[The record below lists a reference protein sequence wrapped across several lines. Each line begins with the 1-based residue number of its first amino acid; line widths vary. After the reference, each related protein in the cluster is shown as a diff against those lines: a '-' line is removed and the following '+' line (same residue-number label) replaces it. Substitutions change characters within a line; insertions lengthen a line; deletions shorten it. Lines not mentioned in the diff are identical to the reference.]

1 MVAVEDVVMIM
12 MTVIAEIME
21 PLIKAAIRRRIMAE
35 AEEMNRR
42 CHGNL
47 NDMVDETETIEATV
61 EIGRKEIAEMTVV
74 VTEVID
80 IIVGEAGQ
88 EIEMIETKTESIKG
102 DEIDMVIAN
111 LKLLVIL
118 KPAASCETPN
128 LKVAAT
134 LDDFGSTHLQK
145 MKKTKK
151 L

>member
-1 MVAVEDVVMIM
+1 MVEDVVMIM

-21 PLIKAAIRRRIMAE
+21 SLIKAAIRRRIMAE

-42 CHGNL
+42 HGNQSV
-47 NDMVDETETIEATV
+47 MVDETETIEATV

-88 EIEMIETKTESIKG
+88 EIEMIETKTESIKE

-118 KPAASCETPN
+118 KPVASCETSN
-128 LKVAAT
+128 LKVAVT
-134 LDDFGSTHLQK
+134 LGDFVSTHLQK